1 MLDGLIS
8 LRLQIFSLFKS
19 GGKDMRFLG
28 IGIDNKLKNH
38 MNGKVCKFPEVRILC
53 QKADWSKVFHIQG

>member
-1 MLDGLIS
+1 MFNGLIS

-38 MNGKVCKFPEVRILC
+38 INGKVCRFPEVRILC
-53 QKADWSKVFHIQG
+53 QKAD